1 MKLNSIVEAFP
12 SLKKLYMMSL
22 PYSKTHLI
30 MEVLECVKKETEFY
44 VDQEYNLAGQ
54 YARKDKNGNLEVKDG
69 KISFPSANKM
79 DSYLK
84 KLDDLRNIDIKWDFP
99 IIKITE
105 KEMGD
110 QCISGK
116 DIENLKGFIEFGGE

>member
-1 MKLNSIVEAFP
+1 
-12 SLKKLYMMSL
+12 
-22 PYSKTHLI
+22 